1 MMIIKTRLGMQETL
15 TWKCKHTVAN
25 EDTMYGE
32 AHTHAHIYSDSFGKQ
47 VEGVGALYFSSVMC
61 KVYI

>member
-1 MMIIKTRLGMQETL
+1 MQETL

-32 AHTHAHIYSDSFGKQ
+32 THTHTHIVTRLANKLRESVPYIFFISDVQSLYIKQ
-47 VEGVGALYFSSVMC
+47 P
-61 KVYI
+61 